1 MEQQMRFRSGD
12 RQPFIVTRNF
22 ALGNTGITVAKGTE
36 LAFDGSVV
44 EYGGQELSFPQLRGA
59 IKQGWVVP
67 ASSYDES
74 DPSYGRPQRANIQ
87 VRHATQGGNPMGPQ
101 PKMAIATVENDE
113 REVMSARAHAQQ
125 TRDTNRNYV
134 RGNPVNPVAAGERV
148 RTQHGFEVVEDQD
161 GVEVPG
167 RTLKTAAGER
177 AKASRVELTAESAM
191 LALQRASNVPP
202 IEPGR
207 GMTQE
212 EMLDRMDPD
221 AREEY
226 LARKESLRAQYVDEA
241 PPVRTVVAKVQ
252 SRQAA
257 QHTEGMHLRS
267 DVGHGIEVADPSG
280 FSNGKAKES
289 IVVED
294 GITFRMTNGP
304 ERHTR
309 PATNERVSAVVPAR
323 PEAPPEVRKRI
334 AKAVCA
340 DFPDN
345 YDFAMPAKKRM
356 ARLQA
361 DYEDRPDVIQA
372 VFAAEGDEIK
382 SLLMEEFPQAF
393 AG

>member
-1 MEQQMRFRSGD
+1 MEQQMRFRTGD
-12 RQPFIVTRNF
+12 RQPFVVTRNF
-22 ALGNTGITVAKGTE
+22 TLGASGITVAKGTE
-36 LAFDGSVV
+36 LAFDGSTV

-67 ASSYDES
+67 AAAYDED
-74 DPSYGRPQRANIQ
+74 DPTYGRPQRANIQ

-113 REVMSARAHAQQ
+113 REVMNARQHAQQ
-125 TRDTNRNYV
+125 TRDTNRNHV

-148 RTQHGFEVVEDQD
+148 RTQHGFEVVEQQD

-177 AKASRVELTAESAM
+177 AKSERTTLTAESAM
-191 LALQRASNVPP
+191 LALQQAREVPP

-212 EMLDRMDPD
+212 EMLERMDPD

-226 LARKESLRAQYVDEA
+226 LARKESLRAQYVDE
-241 PPVRTVVAKVQ
+241 PVRTVVGKVQ
-252 SRQAA
+252 HQGRQT
-257 QHTEGMHLRS
+257 HTEGMHIRS
-267 DVGHGIEVADPSG
+267 DVGHGIEVADPTGLST
-280 FSNGKAKES
+280 GKARES
-289 IVVED
+289 VIVED
-294 GITFRMTNGP
+294 GITFRVTNGSDK
-304 ERHTR
+304 HTR
-309 PATNERVSAVVPAR
+309 PATNERVASLAPAR

-345 YDFAMPAKKRM
+345 YDFAVPVKKRM

-361 DYEDRPDVIQA
+361 DYENRPDVIQA
-372 VFAAEGDEIK
+372 VFAAEGDEMK
-382 SLLMEEFPQAF
+382 SFLMEEFPQAF